1 VRRTASEKM
10 EIIRLVE
17 DSDLPV
23 RETLRHLG
31 VPRSTFYGWYQRYES
46 EGFEGLHDQKPA
58 PRPRWNAIPKA
69 IQDEV
74 LGMAL
79 ESTELSPRE
88 LACRYTD
95 EKRYF
100 VSESSVYRILKA
112 ADLITSP
119 AYVLLSASDAFQ
131 HPTTRVH
138 EMWQTDFTY
147 FRIVNWGWYYLSTVL
162 DDFSR
167 YIIAW
172 KLSSTMGATDVTE
185 TLDEAL
191 AITGVDQVRVK
202 HRPRLLSDNGS
213 AYVSGELRDYL
224 GKRRMDHTRGRPYH
238 PQTQGKIERYHR
250 TMKNVVKLENY
261 YFPWELEAAL
271 RDFVAYYNNE
281 RYHESLDNVTPAD
294 AYFGRK
300 YQVVSEREKIK
311 KRTMRKRKKEYL
323 AAMAA

>member
-300 YQVVSEREKIK
+300 YEVVSEREKIK

-323 AAMAA
+323 AAVAA

>member
-1 VRRTASEKM
+1 M

-23 RETLRHLG
+23 QETLRQLG
-31 VPRSTFYGWYQRYES
+31 VPRSTFYGWYQRYQV
-46 EGFEGLHDQKPA
+46 EGFDGLHDQKPA
-58 PRPRWNAIPKA
+58 PRPRWNAILKA
-69 IQDEV
+69 VQKEV
-74 LGMAL
+74 LDLAL
-79 ESTELSPRE
+79 ECTELSPRE

-119 AYVLLSASDAFQ
+119 AYVLMSASDAFQ
-131 HPTTRVH
+131 NPTTRVH

-147 FRIVNWGWYYLSTVL
+147 FRIVGWGWYYLSTVL

-172 KLSSTMGATDVTE
+172 KLSPTMGASDVTE

-224 GKRRMDHTRGRPYH
+224 DTRRMAHTRGRPYH

-271 RDFVAYYNNE
+271 RDFVAYYNHE

-300 YQVVSEREKIK
+300 YEVVSVQCERGRRSTWPRSRPSLKP
-311 KRTMRKRKKEYL
+311 RTVS
-323 AAMAA
+323 

>member
-1 VRRTASEKM
+1 M

-17 DSDLPV
+17 DTDLPA
-23 RETLRHLG
+23 RATLRQLG

-46 EGFEGLHDQKPA
+46 DGFDGLHDKKPA
-58 PRPRWNAIPKA
+58 PRPRWNAIPNS
-69 IQDEV
+69 IQTEV
-74 LGMAL
+74 LGLAL
-79 ESTELSPRE
+79 ERTDLSPRE

-95 EKRYF
+95 ERRYF
-100 VSESSVYRILKA
+100 VSESSVYRILKE

-119 AYVLLSASDAFQ
+119 AYVLMSASGAFKN
-131 HPTTRVH
+131 PTTRVN

-147 FRIVNWGWYYLSTVL
+147 FRIIGWGWYYLSTVL

-167 YIIAW
+167 YIISW
-172 KLSSTMGATDVTE
+172 KLTPTMGAEDVKA
-185 TLDEAL
+185 TLDEAI

-202 HRPRLLSDNGS
+202 HRPRLLSDNGP
-213 AYVSGELRDYL
+213 AYLSGELKEYL
-224 GKRRMDHTRGRPYH
+224 GERGMAHTRGAPYH

-250 TMKNVVKLENY
+250 TMKNVVKLQHY

-271 RDFVAYYNNE
+271 KDFVAYYNNE

-300 YQVVSEREKIK
+300 YAVVSEREKIK
-311 KRTMRKRKKEYL
+311 QRTMRKRKREYL
-323 AAMAA
+323 AKRAA

>member
-1 VRRTASEKM
+1 MRRTASEKM

-17 DSDLPV
+17 DADLPV
-23 RETLRHLG
+23 RETLRQLG
-31 VPRSTFYGWYQRYES
+31 VPRSTFYGWYQRYEA
-46 EGFEGLHDQKPA
+46 EGFDGLHDQKPV
-58 PRPRWNAIPKA
+58 PRPRWNAIPKR

-79 ESTELSPRE
+79 ESTDLSPRE

-100 VSESSVYRILKA
+100 VSESSVYRILKE

-119 AYVLLSASDAFQ
+119 AYVLMSASDAFQ

-147 FRIVNWGWYYLSTVL
+147 FRIINWGWYYLSTVL

-172 KLSSTMGATDVTE
+172 KLSPTMGATDVTE
-185 TLDEAL
+185 TLDQAL
-191 AITGVDQVRVK
+191 AITGVAQVRVK

-213 AYVSGELRDYL
+213 AYLSGELRDYL
-224 GKRRMDHTRGRPYH
+224 GDRQMAHTRGRPYH

-250 TMKNVVKLENY
+250 TMKNVVKLQHY

-294 AYFGRK
+294 VYFGRQ
-300 YQVVSEREKIK
+300 YEVISERDRIK
-311 KRTMRKRKKEYL
+311 KRTMRKRKTEYL
-323 AAMAA
+323 AAKAA

>member
-1 VRRTASEKM
+1 M

-23 RETLRHLG
+23 QETLRQLG
-31 VPRSTFYGWYQRYES
+31 VPRSTFYGWYQRYQV
-46 EGFEGLHDQKPA
+46 EGFDGLHDQKPA
-58 PRPRWNAIPKA
+58 PRPRWNAILKA
-69 IQDEV
+69 VQKEV
-74 LGMAL
+74 LDLAL
-79 ESTELSPRE
+79 ECTELSPRE

-119 AYVLLSASDAFQ
+119 AYVLMSASDAFQ
-131 HPTTRVH
+131 NPTTRVH

-147 FRIVNWGWYYLSTVL
+147 FRIVGWGWYYLSTVL

-172 KLSSTMGATDVTE
+172 KLSPTMGASDVTE

-224 GKRRMDHTRGRPYH
+224 DTRRMAHTRGRPYH

-271 RDFVAYYNNE
+271 RDFVAYYNHE
-281 RYHESLDNVTPAD
+281 RCST
-294 AYFGRK
+294 
-300 YQVVSEREKIK
+300 
-311 KRTMRKRKKEYL
+311 T
-323 AAMAA
+323 

>member
-1 VRRTASEKM
+1 VA
-10 EIIRLVE
+10 
-17 DSDLPV
+17 
-23 RETLRHLG
+23 
-31 VPRSTFYGWYQRYES
+31 RSTFYGWYQRYEAD
-46 EGFEGLHDQKPA
+46 GFDGLHDQKPA
-58 PRPRWNAIPKA
+58 PRARWNAIPKTV
-69 IQDEV
+69 QDEV

-79 ESTELSPRE
+79 DRTDLSPRE

-95 EKRYF
+95 EERYF

-119 AYVLLSASDAFQ
+119 AYVLLSASDSFKN
-131 HPTTRVH
+131 PTTRVH

-147 FRIVNWGWYYLSTVL
+147 FRIINWGWYYLSTVL

-172 KLSSTMGATDVTE
+172 KLSPTMRATDVTE

-213 AYVSGELRDYL
+213 AYVSGELREYL
-224 GKRRMDHTRGRPYH
+224 GKRRMAHTRGAPYH

-250 TMKNVVKLENY
+250 TMKNVVKLQHY

-300 YQVVSEREKIK
+300 YAVVSERERIK
-311 KRTMRKRKKEYL
+311 QRTMRKRKKEYL

>member
-1 VRRTASEKM
+1 VRRTASEKL

-17 DSDLPV
+17 GTDLPM
-23 RETLRHLG
+23 RATLRQLG
-31 VPRSTFYGWYQRYES
+31 VPRSTFYGWYQRYVEQ
-46 EGFEGLHDQKPA
+46 GFDGLHDKKPA
-58 PRPRWNAIPKA
+58 PRPRWNAIPETV
-69 IQDEV
+69 QQQV
-74 LGMAL
+74 LDLAL
-79 ESTELSPRE
+79 ERTDLSPRE
-88 LACRYTD
+88 LACQYTD
-95 EKRYF
+95 KNRYF

-119 AYVLLSASDAFQ
+119 AYILMSASEKFKD
-131 HPTTRVH
+131 PTTRVN

-147 FRIVNWGWYYLSTVL
+147 FRIVHWGWYYLSTVL

-172 KLSSTMGATDVTE
+172 KLSATMGATDVTE
-185 TLDEAL
+185 TLDQAL
-191 AITGVDQVRVK
+191 AITGADQVRVK

-213 AYVSGELRDYL
+213 AYVSSELREYL
-224 GKRRMDHTRGRPYH
+224 GERRMAHTRGAPYH

-250 TMKNVVKLENY
+250 TMKNVVKLQHY

-294 AYFGRK
+294 VYFGR
-300 YQVVSEREKIK
+300 QFAVLTERDKIK
-311 KRTMRKRKKEYL
+311 RLTMKRRKKEYFASK
-323 AAMAA
+323 AA